1 MEPGKKRTT
10 KANAKRF
17 LQNQGNKMPL
27 KDKLVGGSG
36 AFGLVGG
43 GSGVVG
49 KMASRFLG
57 KASKTASA
65 FSNTTKQYSKL
76 AKGGKKENIGGFREI
91 ANAKLRKGLNPGDK
105 KNLTY

>member
-43 GSGVVG
+43 GGGVVG

-65 FSNTTKQYSKL
+65 FSNTTKQYSNL
-76 AKGGKKENIGGFREI
+76 AKGKKSIGGFREI
-91 ANAKLRKGLNPGDK
+91 ANPKLRRHFNPGDK

>member
-43 GSGVVG
+43 GGGVVG

-57 KASKTASA
+57 KASKTA
-65 FSNTTKQYSKL
+65 SKL